1 MRLSRL
7 SRKLQNVFEVDK
19 AILAVLEI
27 EGVLE
32 LRRH

>member
-27 EGVLE
+27 VG
-32 LRRH
+32 RA